1 MESEYVALTEAAKE
15 AAFLRKLL
23 KSLNLAQTAPTL
35 ILTDSE
41 SALKNVKNNI
51 NHSRAKHI
59 ATRHHYIR
67 MAYNT
72 GEVDIR
78 HVPSAS
84 QTADIL
90 TKPLG
95 ILKHAEAVKLLMLQD
110 TRYISRCMPF
120 HYLTLASNCR
130 SHITILLASFLH
142 FRKSLNFHVLSCLL
156 QTLMSLAK
164 HYAITI
170 LFSRE

>member
-1 MESEYVALTEAAKE
+1 MKSEYVALTEAAKE

-23 KSLNLAQTAPTL
+23 RSLDLAQTSSTL
-35 ILTDSE
+35 ILTNSE
-41 SALKNVKNNI
+41 SALKNIKNNV

-59 ATRHHYIR
+59 DTRHHYIR
-67 MAYNT
+67 MAYNS

-95 ILKHAEAVKLLMLQD
+95 ILKHAEAVNLLMLHD
-110 TRYISRCMPF
+110 IRYI
-120 HYLTLASNCR
+120 
-130 SHITILLASFLH
+130 
-142 FRKSLNFHVLSCLL
+142 
-156 QTLMSLAK
+156 
-164 HYAITI
+164 
-170 LFSRE
+170 